1 MGKAAKQRLENKK
14 RLLFETHGD
23 DRSPAE
29 RAHARAMLDALK
41 KKIDD
46 DALREDG
53 FYFLDGEF
61 VASRRP
67 RTTSGMKMRSYD
79 GHMRSVKAVALVS
92 HCHGQDGMA
101 LSFVVTFGLDRY
113 TMGVYLAC

>member
-14 RLLFETHGD
+14 RLLFDTHGD
-23 DRSPAE
+23 DRSTAE
-29 RAHARAMLDALK
+29 RAHARAMLDALQK
-41 KKIDD
+41 KLDD

-53 FYFLDGEF
+53 FFFLDGEY

-79 GHMRSVKAVALVS
+79 GHLRSVEAAALVRHS
-92 HCHGQDGMA
+92 QGEDEKGSK
-101 LSFVVTFGLDRY
+101 SFVVTFGLDRY
-113 TMGVYLAC
+113 KSVLWVA